1 MSGIIAVGETRTESF
16 FASLNA
22 VFIYILSFIKKVL
35 EELVRF
41 LRWFSQQLY
50 KNPDEAI
57 TFMVVLGVLLA

>member
-1 MSGIIAVGETRTESF
+1 MSAIIAIGETRAESF

-35 EELVRF
+35 EELARF

>member
-1 MSGIIAVGETRTESF
+1 MSEILAVGETRVESF

-22 VFIYILSFIKKVL
+22 VFIYILSFVKKVL
-35 EELVRF
+35 EELARF

>member
-1 MSGIIAVGETRTESF
+1 MSEIIAIGESF

-35 EELVRF
+35 EELARF

>member
-1 MSGIIAVGETRTESF
+1 MSEILAVGETRAESF

-22 VFIYILSFIKKVL
+22 VFIYILSFVKKVL
-35 EELVRF
+35 EELARF

>member
-1 MSGIIAVGETRTESF
+1 MSEILAVGETRAESF

-35 EELVRF
+35 EELARF
-41 LRWFSQQLY
+41 LRWFSQELY
-50 KNPDEAI
+50 KNPDGAI

>member
-22 VFIYILSFIKKVL
+22 VFIYILSFIKKIL
-35 EELVRF
+35 EELAKF

>member
-1 MSGIIAVGETRTESF
+1 MSEILAVGETRVESF

-35 EELVRF
+35 EELARF

>member
-1 MSGIIAVGETRTESF
+1 MSEILAVGETRVESF

-22 VFIYILSFIKKVL
+22 VFIYILSFVKKIL
-35 EELVRF
+35 EELAKF

>member
-1 MSGIIAVGETRTESF
+1 MSGIIAVGETRAESF

-35 EELVRF
+35 EELARF